1 MSATNFSGPVVSA
14 GGFTGDLTGA
24 VTGGITKPIVS
35 PTGATTLTVAQS
47 GSIISLTAAA
57 GYAVTLP
64 AVASSAGVNYL
75 FVVGVVHATT
85 DWVITSAAADMY
97 GVIDELSTVQAVAGA
112 TTINLELAT
121 ATIGDWY
128 FLYSDG
134 VNWYVNGHAAQAL
147 SVTPA

>member
-1 MSATNFSGPVVSA
+1 MSATHFSGPLYVGGVEVQSVLQEIVTPSA
-14 GGFTGDLTGA
+14 A
-24 VTGGITKPIVS
+24 Q
-35 PTGATTLTVAQS
+35 TLTVAQS
-47 GSIISLTAAA
+47 GAVISLTAAA

-64 AVASSAGVNYL
+64 AVASSAGVHYR

-85 DWVITSAAADMY
+85 DWVITSVAANIY
-97 GVIDELSTVQAVAGA
+97 GVVDELSTLQAVAGA

-128 FLYSDG
+128 DLYSDG
-134 VNWYVNGHAAQAL
+134 VNWYVNGHAAQAA

>member
-1 MSATNFSGPVVSA
+1 MSTNFSGPIVSTN
-14 GGFTGDLTGA
+14 GFTGDLTG
-24 VTGGITKPIVS
+24 GITRPIVT
-35 PTGATTLTVAQS
+35 PTGATTLTAAQS

-64 AVASSAGVNYL
+64 AVASSAGLNYL

-85 DWVITSAAADMY
+85 DWVITSVAADIY
-97 GVIDELSTVQAVAGA
+97 GVVDELSTVQAVAGA

-128 FLYSDG
+128 YLYSDG
-134 VNWYVNGHAAQAL
+134 VNWYVNGHAAQAA

>member
-1 MSATNFSGPVVSA
+1 MANTHFSGPLYV
-14 GGFTGDLTGA
+14 
-24 VTGGITKPIVS
+24 GGIEVQSVLQEIVT
-35 PTGATTLTVAQS
+35 PTAAQTLTAAQS
-47 GSIISLTAAA
+47 GAVISLTAAA

-64 AVASSAGVNYL
+64 AVASSAGVHYR

-85 DWVITSAAADMY
+85 DWVITSVAADIQGM
-97 GVIDELSTVQAVAGA
+97 VDELSAIQAVTNA

-128 FLYSDG
+128 DLYSDG
-134 VNWYVNGHAAQAL
+134 TNWYINGHAAQAL